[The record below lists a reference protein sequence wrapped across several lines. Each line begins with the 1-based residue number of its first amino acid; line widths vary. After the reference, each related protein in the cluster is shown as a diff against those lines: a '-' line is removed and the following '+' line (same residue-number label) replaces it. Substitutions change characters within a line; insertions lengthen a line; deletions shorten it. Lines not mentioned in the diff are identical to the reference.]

1 MRENE
6 TWRLARYI
14 LTNGKVIQDRII
26 RFHTLHQGQGGRK
39 SVYRELTM
47 AQLHTVMSIYSRGE
61 VSMTELSALT
71 KVSPPS
77 ASAMVD
83 RLVEKGILVREHSV
97 EDRRKVLVKISPKAV
112 KSIKQIETGMLQ
124 SFADLVEKIGHKT
137 ARQWCQVIDRIKT
150 ALDEDNKS

>member
-1 MRENE
+1 MQENE
-6 TWRLARYI
+6 SWRMARYI
-14 LTNGKVIQDRII
+14 LTNGKVIQDRVV
-26 RFHTLHQGQGGRK
+26 RFHAMQLGQGRNK

-47 AQLHTVMSIYSRGE
+47 AQLHTVMSIYNSGE
-61 VSMTELSALT
+61 VTMSELSTLT

-83 RLVEKGILVREHSV
+83 RLVEKGILVRAHSQ

-112 KSIKQIETGMLQ
+112 KNIQQIEAGILQ

-137 ARQWCQVIDRIKT
+137 AKQWCQVLDRIKT
-150 ALDEDNKS
+150 VLDEDS